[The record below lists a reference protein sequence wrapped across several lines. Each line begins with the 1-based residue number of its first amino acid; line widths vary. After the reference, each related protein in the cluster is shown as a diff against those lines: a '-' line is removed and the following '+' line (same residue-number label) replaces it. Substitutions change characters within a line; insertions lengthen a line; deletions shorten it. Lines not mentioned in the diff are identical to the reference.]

1 MSCLNHVCS
10 QKSGVVLAKTTRPNI
25 PQTSQNTLA
34 VSCVLR
40 LHQPFALQNP
50 PLEESQGAV
59 EPQEISAFN
68 GNIFNEPNNQSPDYE
83 VCQDWYNKVQ
93 LD

>member
-1 MSCLNHVCS
+1 MFVHKNPELFLPKLLN
-10 QKSGVVLAKTTRPNI
+10 LYNI

-34 VSCVLR
+34 VSCVLC

-59 EPQEISAFN
+59 EPREISAFMS
-68 GNIFNEPNNQSPDYE
+68 GNIVNEPNNQSPDYE

-93 LD
+93 QD